1 MAAVSDATAVNDVAA
16 AGLMA
21 FMRTRE
27 AEEWSKT
34 SRFSESRYPA
44 QIGLTKR
51 MAEPCRDT
59 CEHFEVTCSMIIEEL
74 QESEK
79 ERAKPHVAPPGATM
93 TRRDRS
99 AALKKCTEMARLNE
113 GVWRDLK
120 NVVRKVKSA
129 HTEKRSAD
137 VTSNL
142 QQLRVFNMIS
152 SLDRNTLVNLLM
164 PHFKDLK
171 VVGEWLISSEYFGKC
186 GASA

>member
-34 SRFSESRYPA
+34 SRFSKSRYPA

-51 MAEPCRDT
+51 MATLCRDT
-59 CEHFEVTCSMIIEEL
+59 CEHFEVTCSMINAVIDEL

-79 ERAKPHVAPPGATM
+79 ERALPHVAPPGPTM
-93 TRRDRS
+93 TRRERS
-99 AALKKCTEMARLNE
+99 AALKKCTEMARLNK
-113 GVWRDLK
+113 GVWRDLE
-120 NVVRKVKSA
+120 NVVRNVQSA
-129 HTEKRSAD
+129 HYQKRRAD

-142 QQLRVFNMIS
+142 LQLSVFNEIS
-152 SLDRNTLVNLLM
+152 SKDRTTLVDLLM
-164 PHFKDLK
+164 PHFQDLK
-171 VVGEWLISSEYFGKC
+171 VIGEWLITSGYYC
-186 GASA
+186 